1 MIDWGLFAAL
11 ISLATLWVVIRINS
25 KANAIGQLNT
35 LVLTQITKRYTV
47 NEYPEEELQQAVND
61 WESWDSEAS

>member
-11 ISLATLWVVIRINS
+11 ISLATLWIVIRINS

-35 LVLTQITKRYTV
+35 LVLTQITKRYTA

-61 WESWDSEAS
+61 WESWDSE

>member
-61 WESWDSEAS
+61 WESWDSE